1 MKVVRALIVPIVALT
16 LLAACGDDKKNDNA
30 GGSGQTATTVTEATG
45 TVTVFNAMEPS
56 EATALQKVVDEL
68 INAKV
73 KYKATIEASS
83 QFEEQIK
90 IRVQG
95 GNPPEIAM
103 YPQPGTVVELA
114 KQGKAVALEDMGFNV
129 ADLEKTFGSYFL
141 NLGAYNGKHYGMP

>member
-1 MKVVRALIVPIVALT
+1 MKLRILILPVVALT
-16 LLAACGDDKKNDNA
+16 LLAACGSDSKDK
-30 GGSGQTATTVTEATG
+30 TATPGTNQPAATG
-45 TVTVFNAMEPS
+45 TVTVFNAMEPE
-56 EATALQKVVDEL
+56 EAKALQKVVDEL

-73 KYKATIEASS
+73 QYKATIEASS

-114 KQGKAVALEDMGFNV
+114 KQGKAVALEDMGFNIG
-129 ADLEKTFGSYFL
+129 DLEKTFGSYF
-141 NLGAYNGKHYGMP
+141 